1 VKLPNVRET
10 IFSLKSYLS
19 AIMAL
24 YLAYSMGLPRPFWA
38 MTTAYVVAQPWSG
51 AVRSK
56 ALYRLVGTFFGSAAT
71 VYMVPRL
78 SNSPVVMTGA
88 MVLWVGACL
97 YMSVLDRTP
106 RSYLFMLAGYTAAMI
121 GFPSVTDPSLVFDTA
136 LARVEEISLGIVC
149 ATLVH
154 SIVLPRGLAPA
165 LTLQLD
171 KAVRDARNWMHD
183 TLSGQNAE
191 QRDRDRRVL
200 ANDITQLRLLSTHVP
215 FDTSNLRWTSGAVRA
230 MQDQISALTPAVSA
244 VEDRLR
250 ALQANDQPLPEPVS
264 ALLNDISEWINAGA
278 QASHE
283 TAVQLRAAVT
293 RLPPAIDSHST
304 WRDALLAS
312 LMTRLREL
320 IDTYDECLA
329 LRREIRAGLEGAPLR
344 APMRTQRSNRDPNAA
359 LHRDHGMALLSA
371 LAAGVAISVCCA
383 FWIGTAWSNG
393 ATAALM
399 AAIFSC
405 FFASQD
411 NPVPGIMQFLT
422 YTVYSIPLSALYLL
436 GIMPA
441 IHSFEMLA
449 LAMLPTAFVLGIFIA
464 RPASAGKAMAMLF
477 GFLGTMALQDTNTA
491 DVVSFID
498 TQVAQCMGVATAAI
512 IAAIFRTVSADW
524 SARRIQAANWKELAT
539 LASSPRAP
547 SRHTYTAR
555 MLDRIGLLQPRLALA
570 QRPDDLVAADA
581 LKDLR
586 VGRDITELQRAR
598 RHLPMAEPTIQP
610 VLNSLAQFFR
620 ARSSWRIGEKTPEF
634 LAQIDRALSSVAATP
649 QGLAARDRAV
659 VALVGIRRAF
669 FPDAPDYQ
677 PAHPTLEGHAS

>member
-1 VKLPNVRET
+1 MKLPNVRESL
-10 IFSLKSYLS
+10 FSLKSYLS

-24 YLAYSMGLPRPFWA
+24 YLSYSMGLPRPFWA

-56 ALYRLVGTFFGSAAT
+56 ALYRLVGTFVGSAAT

-121 GFPSVTDPSLVFDTA
+121 GFPSVSDPSLVFDTA

-149 ATLVH
+149 ATLIH

-191 QRDRDRRVL
+191 QRDRDRREL

-264 ALLNDISEWINAGA
+264 ALLHDISEWINAGA

-283 TAVQLRAAVT
+283 TAVRLRAAVSQ
-293 RLPPAIDSHST
+293 LAPSIDSHST

-312 LMTRLREL
+312 LMARLREL

-329 LRREIRAGLEGAPLR
+329 LRREIRAGLNGAPLR
-344 APMRTQRSNRDPNAA
+344 APMRASRPNRDPNTA

-449 LAMLPTAFVLGIFIA
+449 LSMLPTAFILGVFIA

-547 SRHTYTAR
+547 SRHTYAAR

-570 QRPDDLVAADA
+570 KRPDDLVASDA

-620 ARSSWRIGEKTPEF
+620 ARSAWRVEEKTPAF

-677 PAHPTLEGHAS
+677 PAHPTLEGQAS

>member
-1 VKLPNVRET
+1 MKLPNVRET

-24 YLAYSMGLPRPFWA
+24 YLAYSIGLPRPFWA

-56 ALYRLVGTFFGSAAT
+56 ALYRLVGTFVGSAAT

-78 SNSPVVMTGA
+78 SNSPVVMTAA
-88 MVLWVGACL
+88 MVTWVGACL

-121 GFPSVTDPSLVFDTA
+121 GFPSVTDPSMVFDTA

-154 SIVLPRGLAPA
+154 SLVLPRGLAPA

-264 ALLNDISEWINAGA
+264 ALLHDISEWINAGA

-283 TAVQLRAAVT
+283 TAVQLRAAVS
-293 RLPPAIDSHST
+293 RLTPAIDSHST

-329 LRREIRAGLEGAPLR
+329 LRREIRAGLQGAPLR
-344 APMRTQRSNRDPNAA
+344 APLRAARPARDPNAA

-393 ATAALM
+393 ATAAMM

-449 LAMLPTAFVLGIFIA
+449 LSMLPTAFVLGVFIA
-464 RPASAGKAMAMLF
+464 RPASTGKGMAMLF

-491 DVVSFID
+491 DIVSFID

-547 SRHTYTAR
+547 SRHTYAAR

-570 QRPDDLVAADA
+570 KRPDDLVAADA

-598 RHLPMAEPTIQP
+598 RHLPMAEPTILP

-677 PAHPTLEGHAS
+677 PAHPTREGHAS

>member
-1 VKLPNVRET
+1 MRLPNVREVV
-10 IFSLKSYLS
+10 FSLKSY
-19 AIMAL
+19 AGAVMAL
-24 YLAYSMGLPRPFWA
+24 YLSYCIGLPRPFWA
-38 MTTAYVVAQPWSG
+38 MTTAYVVSQPWSG

-56 ALYRLVGTFFGSAAT
+56 AAYRLVGTFFGSAAT
-71 VYMVPRL
+71 VYLVPRL
-78 SNSPVVMTGA
+78 SHSPVLMTAA
-88 MVLWVGACL
+88 MVLWVGLCL
-97 YMSVLDRTP
+97 YLSVLDRTP

-121 GFPSVTDPSLVFDTA
+121 GFPSVTDPLLVFDTA
-136 LARVEEISLGIVC
+136 LARVEEITLGIVC

-154 SIVLPRGLAPA
+154 SVVLPRDLAPA
-165 LTLQLD
+165 LTLRLD
-171 KAVRDARNWMHD
+171 AAARDARQWIHD
-183 TLSGQNAE
+183 TLRGLNAE

-200 ANDITQLRLLSTHVP
+200 ANDLTQLRLLSTHLP
-215 FDTSNLRWTSGAVRA
+215 FDTSNLRWTASSVRA
-230 MQDQISALTPAVSA
+230 MQDKIAALTPVVSA
-244 VEDRLR
+244 VEDRMR
-250 ALQANDQPLPEPVS
+250 ALQADGAALPEPVS
-264 ALLNDISEWINAGA
+264 ALLAEISEWINEGPRAR
-278 QASHE
+278 HE
-283 TAVQLRAAVT
+283 TAVRLRAAVS
-293 RLPPAIDSHST
+293 RLTPSIDSRSG

-312 LMTRLREL
+312 LMARLREL
-320 IDTYDECLA
+320 VDTYDECLA
-329 LRREIRAGLEGAPLR
+329 LRREIRAGLAGAPAR
-344 APMRTQRSNRDPNAA
+344 TPHPASAPRNV

-449 LAMLPTAFVLGIFIA
+449 LSMLPAAFVLGIFIA
-464 RPASAGKAMAMLF
+464 RPETAGKAMAMLF
-477 GFLGTMALQDTNTA
+477 GFLGTMALHDTNTA

-498 TQVAQCMGVATAAI
+498 TQTAQIIGVGTAAV

-524 SARRIQAANWKELAT
+524 SARRIQAANWKELAS
-539 LASSPRAP
+539 LAASARAP
-547 SRHTYTAR
+547 ARHTYAAR

-570 QRPDDLVAADA
+570 KRPDDLLAADA

-598 RHLPMAEPTIQP
+598 RHLAVADAAIAP
-610 VLNSLAQFFR
+610 VLSGLAQFFR
-620 ARSSWRIGEKTPEF
+620 ARSTWRGGEKPENL
-634 LAQIDRALSSVAATP
+634 LAQIDRALSSVSAA
-649 QGLAARDRAV
+649 QAGGAARDRAV

-669 FPDAPDYQ
+669 YPDAPGYQ
-677 PAHPTLEGHAS
+677 PAHPAMEGKTT